1 MRPTLF
7 APLTIAG
14 ISHHTASVPEIEQF
28 RFSDETEF
36 LTQAREWFKGVAL
49 LQTCN
54 RVEVI
59 VHGEPDI
66 LAEYLQSQNRTHF
79 TLFQDQEAL
88 SHLLELAAGVDSLI
102 IGEDQILGQLRR
114 SLALSEELGVAS
126 PILTLCINKAI
137 HTGSEARRRTGINNG
152 ATSVGSAAVLLAE
165 EQLGT
170 LEGKRILILGS
181 GEMGVLVTQA
191 LAAKRLSAIYVANRT
206 LDRAR
211 VLAHKINGTAVPMD
225 DLYRYLA
232 LSDVVI
238 CCTAAPHP
246 VIRAHEL
253 SETMKGRTWPLD
265 GEVKPLIIVDIA
277 QPRDVEEEAGTI
289 KGVCLFT
296 IDDLRQV
303 NDNTTQ
309 LRQEAAAR
317 ARAFLEE
324 ELDQFIRLYNRR
336 AADETL
342 STLHTWADSVRVRER
357 DRAFARLQGYD
368 DHAREVA
375 DDLSRAL
382 TRKLLADVTMSIRSC
397 AERGEIARAEEL
409 VSAITRGEEL
419 CSRKS
424 E

>member
-14 ISHHTASVPEIEQF
+14 ISHHTASVPEIEEF
-28 RFSDETEF
+28 RFPDEEEF
-36 LTQAREWFKGVAL
+36 LTTAREWFKGVAL

-66 LAEYLQSQNRTHF
+66 LTEFLQSRGRTRF
-79 TLFQDQEAL
+79 RLYQDQEAL
-88 SHLLELAAGVDSLI
+88 SHLLELAAGIDSLI

-114 SLALSEELGVAS
+114 SLTLSEELGVAS
-126 PILTLCINKAI
+126 PILALCINKAI
-137 HTGSEARRRTGINNG
+137 HAGSEARRRTGINNG
-152 ATSVGSAAVLLAE
+152 AISVGSAAVLLAE
-165 EQLGT
+165 EQLHT
-170 LEGKRILILGS
+170 LDGKRILILGS

-191 LAAKRLSAIYVANRT
+191 LAAKKLSAIYVANRT

-211 VLAHKINGTAVPMD
+211 VLAHKIDGTAVPMD

-246 VIRAHEL
+246 VVRANDVREA
-253 SETMKGRTWPLD
+253 MKGRTWPLD
-265 GEVKPLIIVDIA
+265 GEVKPIIIVDIA
-277 QPRDVEEEAGTI
+277 QPRDVEEEVGTI
-289 KGVCLFT
+289 DGICLFT

-303 NDNTTQ
+303 NDTTTQ
-309 LRQEAAAR
+309 LRQEAATR
-317 ARAFLEE
+317 ARIFLEE

-342 STLHTWADSVRVRER
+342 ATLHTWAETVRVRER
-357 DRAFARLQGYD
+357 DRAFARLQGCD
-368 DHAREVA
+368 DHVREIA
-375 DDLSRAL
+375 EDLSRAL
-382 TRKLLADVTMSIRSC
+382 TRKLLADVTMSIRFC

-409 VSAITRGEEL
+409 VSAITRGEGL

>member
-14 ISHHTASVPEIEQF
+14 ISHHTASVPEIEGF
-28 RFSDETEF
+28 RFPDEEAF
-36 LTQAREWFKGVAL
+36 LTGAREWFKGVAI

-54 RVEVI
+54 RVEI
-59 VHGEPDI
+59 LVHGEADI
-66 LAEYLQSQNRTHF
+66 LTDFLQSQGRNNF
-79 TLFQDQEAL
+79 TLFRDQEAL

-114 SLALSEELGVAS
+114 SLTQSEEQGVAS
-126 PILTLCINKAI
+126 PILALCINKAI

-152 ATSVGSAAVLLAE
+152 AISVGSAAVLLAE
-165 EQLGT
+165 EKLLS
-170 LEGKRILILGS
+170 LEGKHILIVGS

-191 LAAKRLSAIYVANRT
+191 LAAKQLSAIYVANRT

-211 VLAHKINGTAVPMD
+211 VLAHKIEGTAVPMD
-225 DLYRYLA
+225 DLYRYLT

-246 VIRAHEL
+246 VIRAAEL
-253 SETMKGRTWPLD
+253 REAMKGRSWPLD
-265 GEVKPLIIVDIA
+265 GVVRPLIIVDIA
-277 QPRDVEEEAGTI
+277 QPRDVESEVGEI
-289 KGVCLFT
+289 EGVCLFT

-303 NDNTTQ
+303 NDS
-309 LRQEAAAR
+309 AAR
-317 ARAFLEE
+317 FRQKAAEEVRVFLQD

-342 STLHTWADSVRVRER
+342 ATLHTWAETVRIRER
-357 DRAFARLQGYD
+357 DRAYARLHEYD
-368 DHAREVA
+368 DHAREIA

-382 TRKLLADVTMSIRSC
+382 TRKLLADVTMSIRFC

-409 VSAITRGEEL
+409 VSAITRGEGL

>member
-14 ISHHTASVPEIEQF
+14 ISHHTASVPEIERF
-28 RFSDETEF
+28 RFPEESAF
-36 LTQAREWFKGVAL
+36 LTSAREWFKGVAL

-66 LAEYLQSQNRTHF
+66 LTDFLQREGRTQF
-79 TLFQDQEAL
+79 TIFKDQEAL

-126 PILTLCINKAI
+126 PILALCINKAI

-152 ATSVGSAAVLLAE
+152 AISVGSAAVLLAE
-165 EQLGT
+165 EKLHS

-191 LAAKRLSAIYVANRT
+191 LAVKRLSAIYVANRT

-211 VLAHKINGTAVPMD
+211 ILAHKIEGTAVPMD

-246 VIRAHEL
+246 VIRASDLIEA
-253 SETMKGRTWPLD
+253 MKGRTWPLD

-277 QPRDVEEEAGTI
+277 QPRDVEEEVGSI
-289 KGVCLFT
+289 EGVCLFT

-303 NDNTTQ
+303 NDS
-309 LRQEAAAR
+309 AAR
-317 ARAFLEE
+317 TRQDAASKVRDFLEE

-342 STLHTWADSVRVRER
+342 GTLHTWAETVRTRER
-357 DRAFARLQGYD
+357 DRAYARLAGYD

-375 DDLSRAL
+375 DDLARAL
-382 TRKLLADVTMSIRSC
+382 TKKLLADVTMSIRFC
-397 AERGEIARAEEL
+397 AERGEITRAEEL
-409 VSAITRGEEL
+409 VSAITRGEGL
-419 CSRKS
+419 CSRKP

>member
-14 ISHHTASVPEIEQF
+14 ISHHTASVPDIEKF
-28 RFSDETEF
+28 RFPDETAF

-59 VHGEPDI
+59 VHGKPDI
-66 LAEYLQSQNRTHF
+66 LADFLHGQGREKF
-79 TLFQDQEAL
+79 TIFKDQEAL
-88 SHLLELAAGVDSLI
+88 SHLLELAAGIDSLI

-114 SLALSEELGVAS
+114 SLALSEELGVVS

-137 HTGSEARRRTGINNG
+137 HAGSEARRRTGINNG
-152 ATSVGSAAVLLAE
+152 AISVGSAAVLLAE
-165 EQLGT
+165 EKLHT
-170 LEGKRILILGS
+170 LDGKRILIIGS

-211 VLAHKINGTAVPMD
+211 ILAHKIDGTAVPMD

-246 VIRAHEL
+246 VVYAKDLKEA
-253 SETMKGRTWPLD
+253 MKGRTWPLE
-265 GEVKPLIIVDIA
+265 GEIRPLIIVDIA
-277 QPRDVEEEAGTI
+277 QPRDVEAEVGKIE
-289 KGVCLFT
+289 GVCLFT

-303 NDNTTQ
+303 NDSAART
-309 LRQEAAAR
+309 RQEAATKVR
-317 ARAFLEE
+317 EFLEE

-342 STLHTWADSVRVRER
+342 ATLHTWAEMVRVRER
-357 DRAFARLQGYD
+357 DRAFARLQDYD
-368 DHAREVA
+368 DHAREIA
-375 DDLSRAL
+375 DDLARAL
-382 TRKLLADVTMSIRSC
+382 TRKLLADVTMSIRFC
-397 AERGEIARAEEL
+397 AERGEINRAEEL
-409 VSAITRGEEL
+409 VSAITRGEGL
-419 CSRKS
+419 CSHKS

>member
-14 ISHHTASVPEIEQF
+14 ISHHTASVPEIEKF
-28 RFSDETEF
+28 RFPDETAL

-54 RVEVI
+54 RVELI
-59 VHGEPDI
+59 VHGKADI
-66 LAEYLQSQNRTHF
+66 LADFLQSQGREKF
-79 TLFQDQEAL
+79 TLYRDQEAL
-88 SHLLELAAGVDSLI
+88 SHLLDLASGIDSLI

-114 SLALSEELGVAS
+114 SLAQSEELGVAS
-126 PILTLCINKAI
+126 QILTLCINKAI
-137 HTGSEARRRTGINNG
+137 HTGSEARRRTGINSG
-152 ATSVGSAAVLLAE
+152 AISIGSAAVLLAE
-165 EQLGT
+165 EKLHT
-170 LEGKRILILGS
+170 LDGKRILIIGS

-211 VLAHKINGTAVPMD
+211 LLAHKIEGTAVPMD
-225 DLYRYLA
+225 DLYRYLT

-246 VIRAHEL
+246 VVYAREL
-253 SETMKGRTWPLD
+253 RDAMKGRIWPLEGD
-265 GEVKPLIIVDIA
+265 IRPLIIVDIA
-277 QPRDVEEEAGTI
+277 QPRDVEDEVRDIE
-289 KGVCLFT
+289 GVCLFT

-303 NDNTTQ
+303 SDDTARI
-309 LRQEAAAR
+309 RQGAAMKVR
-317 ARAFLEE
+317 EFLEE

-342 STLHTWADSVRVRER
+342 ATLHTWAETVRTRER

-375 DDLSRAL
+375 DDLARAL
-382 TRKLLADVTMSIRSC
+382 TRKLLADVTMSIRFC
-397 AERGEIARAEEL
+397 AERGEIERAEEL
-409 VSAITRGEEL
+409 VSAITRGEGL
-419 CSRKS
+419 CSHKS

>member
-7 APLTIAG
+7 APLAIAG
-14 ISHHTASVPEIEQF
+14 ISHHTASVPDIEQF
-28 RFSDETEF
+28 RFPDEAAF
-36 LTQAREWFKGVAL
+36 LTEAREWFKGVAI

-54 RVEVI
+54 RVEII

-66 LAEYLQSQNRTHF
+66 LTDFLQGQGRNSF
-79 TLFQDQEAL
+79 TLFRDQEAL

-152 ATSVGSAAVLLAE
+152 AISIGSAAVLLAE
-165 EQLGT
+165 EQLHT
-170 LEGKRILILGS
+170 LEGKRILIVGS

-211 VLAHKINGTAVPMD
+211 ILAHKIEGTAVPMD
-225 DLYRYLA
+225 DLYRYLT

-246 VIRAHEL
+246 IIHAEALREA
-253 SETMKGRTWPLD
+253 MKGRSWPLD
-265 GEVKPLIIVDIA
+265 GIIRPLIIVDIA
-277 QPRDVEEEAGTI
+277 QPRDVEEAVGSIE
-289 KGVCLFT
+289 GVCLFT

-303 NDNTTQ
+303 NDNATQ
-309 LRQEAAAR
+309 FRQKAAEEVR
-317 ARAFLEE
+317 IFLQD

-342 STLHTWADSVRVRER
+342 ATLHTWAETVRIREKE
-357 DRAFARLQGYD
+357 RAFARLQGYD
-368 DHAREVA
+368 DHAREIT

-382 TRKLLADVTMSIRSC
+382 TRKLLADVTMSIRFC

-409 VSAITRGEEL
+409 VSAITRGEGL

>member
-14 ISHHTASVPEIEQF
+14 ISHHSASVPEIEKF
-28 RFSDETEF
+28 RFLDEATL

-54 RVEVI
+54 RVELI
-59 VHGEPDI
+59 VHGKPDI
-66 LAEYLQSQNRTHF
+66 LTDFLQGQGREKF
-79 TLFQDQEAL
+79 TIFKDQEAL
-88 SHLLELAAGVDSLI
+88 SHLLDLASGIDSLI

-126 PILTLCINKAI
+126 QILTLCINKAI

-152 ATSVGSAAVLLAE
+152 AISVGSAAVLLAE

-170 LEGKRILILGS
+170 LEGKRILIIGS

-191 LAAKRLSAIYVANRT
+191 LAAKHLSAIYVANRT

-211 VLAHKINGTAVPMD
+211 ILAHKIEGTAVQMD

-246 VIRAHEL
+246 VVYAQDMKEA
-253 SETMKGRTWPLD
+253 MKGRVWPLE
-265 GEVKPLIIVDIA
+265 GEVRPLIIVDIA
-277 QPRDVEEEAGTI
+277 QPRDVEDDVRNIE
-289 KGVCLFT
+289 GVCLFT

-303 NDNTTQ
+303 NDNAART
-309 LRQEAAAR
+309 RHEAATR
-317 ARAFLEE
+317 VREYLEE

-342 STLHTWADSVRVRER
+342 ATLHTWAETIRIRER
-357 DRAFARLQGYD
+357 DRAFARLQGCD
-368 DHAREVA
+368 EHAREVA
-375 DDLSRAL
+375 DDLARAL
-382 TRKLLADVTMSIRSC
+382 TRKLLADVTMSIRFC
-397 AERGEIARAEEL
+397 AERGEIERAEEL
-409 VSAITRGEEL
+409 VSAITRGEGL
-419 CSRKS
+419 CSHKS

>member
-14 ISHHTASVPEIEQF
+14 ISHHTASVPEIEKF
-28 RFSDETEF
+28 RFADETAL
-36 LTQAREWFKGVAL
+36 LTMAREWFKGVAL

-54 RVEVI
+54 RVELI
-59 VHGEPDI
+59 VHGKADI
-66 LAEYLQSQNRTHF
+66 LADFLQSQGREKF
-79 TLFQDQEAL
+79 TLYRDQEAL
-88 SHLLELAAGVDSLI
+88 SHLLDLASGIDSLI

-114 SLALSEELGVAS
+114 ALAQSEELGVAS
-126 PILTLCINKAI
+126 QILTLCINKAI
-137 HTGSEARRRTGINNG
+137 HTGSEARRRTGINSG
-152 ATSVGSAAVLLAE
+152 AISIGSAAVLLAE
-165 EQLGT
+165 EQLHT
-170 LEGKRILILGS
+170 LEGKRILIIGS

-211 VLAHKINGTAVPMD
+211 LLAHKIEGTAVPMD

-246 VIRAHEL
+246 VVYAREL
-253 SETMKGRTWPLD
+253 REAMKGRIWPLEGD
-265 GEVKPLIIVDIA
+265 IRPLIIVDIA
-277 QPRDVEEEAGTI
+277 QPRDVEDEVRDIE
-289 KGVCLFT
+289 GVCLFT

-303 NDNTTQ
+303 SDDTART
-309 LRQEAAAR
+309 RQEAATR
-317 ARAFLEE
+317 VREFLEE

-342 STLHTWADSVRVRER
+342 ATLHTWAETVRIRER

-375 DDLSRAL
+375 DDLARAL
-382 TRKLLADVTMSIRSC
+382 TRKLLADVTMSIRFC
-397 AERGEIARAEEL
+397 AERGEIERAEEL
-409 VSAITRGEEL
+409 VSAITRGEGL
-419 CSRKS
+419 CSHKS

>member
-14 ISHHTASVPEIEQF
+14 ISHHTASVPDIEQF
-28 RFSDETEF
+28 RFPDEVEF
-36 LTQAREWFKGVAL
+36 LTRAREWFKGVAL

-66 LAEYLQSQNRTHF
+66 LVEYLQSQERTKF

-88 SHLLELAAGVDSLI
+88 SHLLELAAGIDSLI

-114 SLALSEELGVAS
+114 SLAFSEELGVAS
-126 PILTLCINKAI
+126 PILALCINKAI
-137 HTGSEARRRTGINNG
+137 HAGSEVRRRTGINNG

-191 LAAKRLSAIYVANRT
+191 LAVKRLSAIYVANRT

-246 VIRAHEL
+246 VIRAHDLIEA
-253 SETMKGRTWPLD
+253 MKGRTWPLD

-277 QPRDVEEEAGTI
+277 QPRDVEEEVGKI
-289 KGVCLFT
+289 DGVCLFT

-303 NDNTTQ
+303 NDTTTQ

-342 STLHTWADSVRVRER
+342 ATLHTWAETIRVRER
-357 DRAFARLQGYD
+357 DRAFARLQGFD
-368 DHAREVA
+368 EHAREVA
-375 DDLSRAL
+375 DDLARAL
-382 TRKLLADVTMSIRSC
+382 TRKLLADVTMSIRFC

-409 VSAITRGEEL
+409 VSAITRGEGL
-419 CSRKS
+419 CSRK
-424 E
+424 

>member
-1 MRPTLF
+1 MRQTLF

-14 ISHHTASVPEIEQF
+14 ISHHTASVPEIEEF
-28 RFSDETEF
+28 RFADEDVF
-36 LTQAREWFKGVAL
+36 LTEAREWFKGVAL

-66 LAEYLQSQNRTHF
+66 LVEFLESRGRSQFR
-79 TLFQDQEAL
+79 LYQDKEAL
-88 SHLLELAAGVDSLI
+88 SHLLELAAGIDSLI

-114 SLALSEELGVAS
+114 TLTKSEELGVAS

-137 HTGSEARRRTGINNG
+137 HTGSEVRRRTGINNG
-152 ATSVGSAAVLLAE
+152 AISVGSAAVLLAE
-165 EQLGT
+165 EQLHT

-191 LAAKRLSAIYVANRT
+191 LAAKQLSAIYVANRT

-211 VLAHKINGTAVPMD
+211 VLAHKIDGTAVPMD

-246 VIRAHEL
+246 VIRAKDV
-253 SETMKGRTWPLD
+253 SEAMKGRTWPLD
-265 GEVKPLIIVDIA
+265 GEVKPIIIVDIA
-277 QPRDVEEEAGTI
+277 QPRDVEEEVGKI
-289 KGVCLFT
+289 DGVCLFT

-303 NDNTTQ
+303 NDTTAQ
-309 LRQEAAAR
+309 LRQEAATH

-324 ELDQFIRLYNRR
+324 ELDQFIKQYNRR

-342 STLHTWADSVRVRER
+342 ATLHTWAETVRVRER

-368 DHAREVA
+368 DHAREIVE
-375 DDLSRAL
+375 DLTRAL
-382 TRKLLADVTMSIRSC
+382 TRKLLADVTMSIRFC
-397 AERGEIARAEEL
+397 AERGEITLAEEL
-409 VSAITRGEEL
+409 VSAIIRGEGL
-419 CSRKS
+419 CSRK
-424 E
+424 